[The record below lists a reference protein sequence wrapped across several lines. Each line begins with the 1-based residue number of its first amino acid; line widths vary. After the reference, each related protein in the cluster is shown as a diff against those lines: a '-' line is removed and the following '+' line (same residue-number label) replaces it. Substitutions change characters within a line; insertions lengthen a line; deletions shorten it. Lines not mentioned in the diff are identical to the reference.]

1 MSRRWRAVLLRLH
14 PRSWRDV
21 HGVEFAALLE
31 DTPWTA
37 RAVADV
43 VRHAGREQRQAHPR
57 LWATAAVVV
66 LFAVLELA
74 SVHAG
79 VTANLFWAPTT
90 PYRAFALGVTVGPL
104 VGLGVWLA
112 RRSSHLRGRG

>member
-43 VRHAGREQRQAHPR
+43 VRHAWHEQRNAHPR
-57 LWATAAVVV
+57 AWTTAAVVV
-66 LFAVLELA
+66 LFVVLELA
-74 SVHAG
+74 SLHAG
-79 VTANLFWAPTT
+79 VTRNLFWAPTT
-90 PYRAFALGVTVGPL
+90 PYRAFALAVTVAPL
-104 VGLGVWLA
+104 VGLGAWLV
-112 RRSSHLRGRG
+112 RRSARLRGRG